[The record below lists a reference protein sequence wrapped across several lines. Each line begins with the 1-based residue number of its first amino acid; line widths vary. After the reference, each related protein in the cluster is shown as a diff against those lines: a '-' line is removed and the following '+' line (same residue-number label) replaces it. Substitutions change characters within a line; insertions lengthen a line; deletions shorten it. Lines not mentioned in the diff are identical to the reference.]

1 MKRRRLYA
9 MLPNLFTV
17 SSIFCGFYAILMA
30 TNTSEPDRFFK
41 AAVAIL
47 FAAIFDTMDG
57 RVARMTRTESE
68 FGVQLDSLADVISFG
83 AAPAVLAYQWGLSGL
98 GLFGLIVAFG
108 FAACGA
114 LRLARFNVQC
124 GKGKGCAGFFV
135 GMPIPLAAVG
145 IVSLVLLH
153 RKLGGGAA
161 SHQPLIALFVAAL
174 SWLMVSRVPYRTFK
188 KVKAQARIFIVL
200 GAAAAVVALGSVI
213 FSFSHV
219 LFSAWV
225 VWSAHGIA
233 EGSVRFLR
241 KRLAPALYSQK
252 YPEDER

>member
-1 MKRRRLYA
+1 MKSRRLYA
-9 MLPNLFTV
+9 LLPSLFTV

-30 TNTSEPDRFFK
+30 TNGADPERFLK

-57 RVARMTRTESE
+57 RVARMTKTESE

-98 GLFGLIVAFG
+98 GFFGLLVAFG

-124 GKGKGCAGFFV
+124 AKGKGCSGFFV
-135 GMPIPLAAVG
+135 GMPIPLAALG

-153 RKLGGGAA
+153 RKLGGGVA
-161 SHQPLIALFVAAL
+161 SHQPLVALFVAAL

-188 KVKAQARIFIVL
+188 KAKASTRTFVIL
-200 GAAAAVVALGSVI
+200 GAVAAAVTAGSVL

-219 LFSAWV
+219 LFFAWV
-225 VWSAHGIA
+225 FWSAYGIA
-233 EGSVRFLR
+233 EGSVRLVQ
-241 KRLAPALYSQK
+241 KRLSPALYARK
-252 YPEDER
+252 HTEDDR